1 VQTLLRED
9 GLLLMEMEMCVVGN
23 EEPHEREL
31 GLIERVELVRS
42 ESAERSDWVER
53 AAQEDIMQAIFF
65 VGLTGGSLVW
75 VKNMQ

>member
-1 VQTLLRED
+1 LRED

-42 ESAERSDWVER
+42 ESAERSD
-53 AAQEDIMQAIFF
+53 
-65 VGLTGGSLVW
+65 
-75 VKNMQ
+75 